1 MKLKPKGRKIYRE
14 KSRFE
19 RLRTFWSNTGAVVG
33 TVLLIAVLGFV
44 GYSAGGPVL
53 RFLQDKEII
62 AKPDASSEAAESS
75 AAEQTELQ
83 ESGAET
89 ATDESAAETEPVQ
102 TEPMAVEPPAQI
114 TMRGYQLPT
123 SALATKDALEAA
135 LTEVPEDA
143 THILVPLK
151 GKGGGLYYATKLEDG
166 IKAVQS
172 AMPLESVCETIKVRS
187 AEPVAV
193 INTLEDQIYPMNFQ
207 DASYRMAGSGA
218 RWLDPSGMVWMAPFS
233 GLTVD
238 YLSNIAKEANDAG
251 FRAIV
256 CEGLVFPEFPEADV
270 NNLDSRCTA
279 PDRYTSL
286 VKLVE
291 SMQQAAPEAEFYIRI
306 DGLDVLTNRKD
317 AVTAADQLDIG
328 ALLVGVNAAT
338 KDNTEILRGISSVH
352 PCVLSWEADDLPSG
366 EESFTVTLKTET
378 KKDASRNPRVTLSFQ
393 IKKIKRGWRL
403 L

>member
-19 RLRTFWSNTGAVVG
+19 RLRAFWSNTGAVVG
-33 TVLLIAVLGFV
+33 TVVLIAVLGFV

-62 AKPDASSEAAESS
+62 AKPNASSEAPESS
-75 AAEQTELQ
+75 VSEQTEPP
-83 ESGAET
+83 ESGAES
-89 ATDESAAETEPVQ
+89 ENGEIPAETEPAQ
-102 TEPMAVEPPAQI
+102 TEPVAVEPPAQI

-123 SALATKDALEAA
+123 SALATKTALEAA
-135 LTEVPEDA
+135 LLQVPEGA

-151 GKGGGLYYATKLEDG
+151 VKGGGLYYATKLEDG
-166 IKAVQS
+166 IKAVQA
-172 AMPLESVCETIKVRS
+172 AMPLESVYETIKTRG

-193 INTLEDQIYPMNFQ
+193 INTLEDQIYPLNYQ

-218 RWLDPSGMVWMAPFS
+218 RWMDPSGAVWMSPFS
-233 GLTVD
+233 GLAVD

-251 FRAIV
+251 FRSIL
-256 CEGLVFPEFPEADV
+256 CEGLVYPDFPAADV

-291 SMQQAAPEAEFYIRI
+291 SMQQAAPEAEFFIRI
-306 DGLDVLTNRKD
+306 DGLDVLTNRMD
-317 AVTAADQLDIG
+317 AVTAADQLEIG
-328 ALLVGVNAAT
+328 ALLVGVNAASR
-338 KDNTEILRGISSVH
+338 DNTDILRGISSVH
-352 PCVLSWEADDLPSG
+352 PCVLSWEEADLPAG

-378 KKDASRNPRVTLSFQ
+378 KKEAAEAAE
-393 IKKIKRGWRL
+393 
-403 L
+403 

>member
-19 RLRTFWSNTGAVVG
+19 RLRTFWSNTDAVVG

-75 AAEQTELQ
+75 AAEQTEPQ

-89 ATDESAAETEPVQ
+89 ETDESAAETEPVQ

-151 GKGGGLYYATKLEDG
+151 VKGGGLYYATKLEDG

-256 CEGLVFPEFPEADV
+256 CEGLVFPEFPEA
-270 NNLDSRCTA
+270 
-279 PDRYTSL
+279 
-286 VKLVE
+286 
-291 SMQQAAPEAEFYIRI
+291 EFYIRI

-352 PCVLSWEADDLPSG
+352 PCVLSWEADDLPAG

-378 KKDASRNPRVTLSFQ
+378 KKEAAEAAE
-393 IKKIKRGWRL
+393 
-403 L
+403 